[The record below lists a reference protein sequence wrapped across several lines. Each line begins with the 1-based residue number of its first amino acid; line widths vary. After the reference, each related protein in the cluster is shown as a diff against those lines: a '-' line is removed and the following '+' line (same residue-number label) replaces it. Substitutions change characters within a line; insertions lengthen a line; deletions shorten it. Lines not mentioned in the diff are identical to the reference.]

1 MPKPIAILIYIL
13 TAPSSPPENLTATP
27 LSPTSILMAW
37 SPPPRH
43 SQNGI
48 IREYR
53 VKITE
58 VETGRELNFST
69 SSTSITVPLLHPYYT
84 YDCVVRGYTVLIGPY
99 ANVTVMTPE
108 DGMLKVDVVFNR
120 IGINDHD
127 LYGK

>member
-1 MPKPIAILIYIL
+1 
-13 TAPSSPPENLTATP
+13 
-27 LSPTSILMAW
+27 MAW

-58 VETGRELNFST
+58 VETGRELNIST
-69 SSTSITVPLLHPYYT
+69 STSITVPFLHPYYT
-84 YDCVVRGYTVLIGPY
+84 YDCVVRGYTVMIGPY

-108 DGMLKVDVVFNR
+108 DGMLKVDVG

-127 LYGK
+127 LYGN